1 MSGEKWFLTLDELK
15 IWSLKGIYNSRYS
28 FLRWNFYS
36 ENISTKFHERSC
48 AWFIDRQVYLN
59 NLLSKKEKKWRKVD
73 ERIGDRHGVIQ
84 RNLII
89 SIKHIAQKLLYLPYQ
104 RATVSFLDQ
113 QFTVSINSIIT
124 NHRSWRTNRRGKNTT
139 PPSLH
144 FVVWTW
150 WPKFGLASTPPP
162 QLEILPSRSSD
173 FRSLEIYRSK
183 DLSIIDFK
191 LRKRNC

>member
-1 MSGEKWFLTLDELK
+1 MSGEKWFLTLELK

-59 NLLSKKEKKWRKVD
+59 NLLNKKEKKWRKVD
-73 ERIGDRHGVIQ
+73 ERIGDRHRVIQ

-89 SIKHIAQKLLYLPYQ
+89 SIKHIVQKLLYLPYQ

-139 PPSLH
+139 PPSR
-144 FVVWTW
+144 
-150 WPKFGLASTPPP
+150 STSLFELDGRNSVSRQPPLR

>member
-1 MSGEKWFLTLDELK
+1 M
-15 IWSLKGIYNSRYS
+15 
-28 FLRWNFYS
+28 
-36 ENISTKFHERSC
+36 
-48 AWFIDRQVYLN
+48 
-59 NLLSKKEKKWRKVD
+59 LSKKEKKWRKVD

-139 PPSLH
+139 PPSRTTSL
-144 FVVWTW
+144 FELDGRNSV
-150 WPKFGLASTPPP
+150 SRQPPP
-162 QLEILPSRSSD
+162 SANSKFFHRDRAISDHSRFID
-173 FRSLEIYRSK
+173 RRIYR
-183 DLSIIDFK
+183 
-191 LRKRNC
+191 